1 MNRIELET
9 RIQNFLNN
17 SIYYDKQAMDDSI
30 QDGLDEICAFSGC
43 IYKSAQLP
51 FTQNT
56 TYYDL
61 LELLP
66 DYIGV
71 VAIFNTVTKRWLT
84 PSSLKKFI
92 LDRVDW
98 DTAYGT
104 PWFFC
109 PISHRYIAI
118 YQKPSVAGYGNFFIY
133 YRAAAPQLD
142 DTTQIPIPDEHIVAL
157 EDYCTTDL
165 FEQAQEFGKAS
176 GGLKTYMENL
186 KKLTVLMRNRRNP
199 DRYVNLRG

>member
-1 MNRIELET
+1 VNRIELET
-9 RIQNFLNN
+9 RIQNYLNN
-17 SIYYDKQAMDDSI
+17 SIYYDKQSMDDSI

-61 LELLP
+61 LSLLP

-118 YQKPSVAGYGNFFIY
+118 YQKPSAPNYGNFFIY

-142 DTTQIPIPDEHIVAL
+142 DTTQIPIPDEHITAL
-157 EDYCTTDL
+157 ESYCETDL

-176 GGLKTYMENL
+176 GVLKTYMEDL